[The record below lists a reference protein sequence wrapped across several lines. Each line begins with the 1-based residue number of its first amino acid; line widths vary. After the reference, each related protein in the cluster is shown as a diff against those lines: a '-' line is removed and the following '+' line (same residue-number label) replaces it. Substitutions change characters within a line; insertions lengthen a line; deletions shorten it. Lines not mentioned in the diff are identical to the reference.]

1 MQFVFVPVRD
11 LPIHD
16 KVNKYISCQT
26 NAFDIKNKL
35 SKKKRQLITFLHA
48 TPLFCLIFSRM
59 HSDQVFLSMY

>member
-35 SKKKRQLITFLHA
+35 SKKKKTTNYISACDAFV
-48 TPLFCLIFSRM
+48 LFNF
-59 HSDQVFLSMY
+59 Q